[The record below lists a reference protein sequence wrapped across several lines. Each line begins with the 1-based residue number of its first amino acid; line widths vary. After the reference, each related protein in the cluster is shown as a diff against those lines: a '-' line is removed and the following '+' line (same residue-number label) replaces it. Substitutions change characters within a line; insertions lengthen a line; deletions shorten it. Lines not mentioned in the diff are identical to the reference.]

1 MENDPSPS
9 VRVSAE
15 LTVAERVTALQLARR
30 NASLRLGPS
39 RWIPLAIILAAVAF
53 LLLGQ
58 NIASPWRHL
67 FSGWVWLLVLIAVW
81 CASMAIA
88 MRLQRRLAADLP
100 SRLELAADS
109 EHLTLNTENASM
121 RWPWSTVTSCEIV
134 GDMLA
139 ISVRG
144 LLTIAVPSR
153 AFDSA
158 EAIQTFA
165 DYVRT
170 HLKSRGTAA
179 AVVAPNDRLTSARAG
194 EGSVSTLLRD
204 FAHNIYAGLLL
215 LCLRRK
221 ATRYLRVSSAQFA
234 LFVVLDVALSLL
246 LAWLQ
251 SRGQGFLNWYAL
263 PNSFFLA
270 LTILAAASVA
280 AWLAGRSE
288 RILAVAV
295 AIVALI
301 LPASLIVQVTYWFV
315 EPPISIWLW
324 WAAVVWTSIASA
336 VAAVRLLE
344 VPALKA
350 AYIAPTVLTTL
361 MLPILFQDFSTQLWV
376 PLKDRNAEESDYGAR
391 YQRVGSEAVLYAQP
405 RLLDEALR
413 AIEPGKPGVVE
424 LFYVG
429 FAGSGYQDVFLNEVT
444 GAERVLKERFALGP
458 HSVILANSIR
468 TPEERPFATRTALRR
483 ALEVVAQKMNGDED
497 ILFLFL
503 TAHGARNSEL
513 DVQMFPFRFKPLSAA
528 DVREM
533 LDATGIKNRVI
544 VVSACYAG
552 GFITPNEGPDALI
565 ITAAHADR
573 TSFGCRD
580 GAEWTYFGQAF
591 FSEALAQAD
600 SFEDG
605 FRIASERV
613 RDREQSEKLNASEPQ
628 MFIGERVKA
637 SLQALYQRVRRT
649 TQ

>member
-1 MENDPSPS
+1 M
-9 VRVSAE
+9 
-15 LTVAERVTALQLARR
+15 
-30 NASLRLGPS
+30 
-39 RWIPLAIILAAVAF
+39 AF
-53 LLLGQ
+53 LLIGQ

-81 CASMAIA
+81 GAAVAIA
-88 MRLQRRLAADLP
+88 MRVQRRLATDLP
-100 SRLELAADS
+100 SRLELTADS

-121 RWPWSTVTSCEIV
+121 RWPWSAVTDCEIV

-139 ISVRG
+139 ISVSG

-153 AFDSA
+153 AFNSS
-158 EAIQTFA
+158 EAIHAFA
-165 DYVRT
+165 NYVRT
-170 HLKSRGTAA
+170 HLKSRGAA
-179 AVVAPNDRLTSARAG
+179 AAIVVPNDRLISTAG
-194 EGSVSTLLRD
+194 EGSVSALLRD
-204 FAHNIYAGLLL
+204 FAHNFYAGLLL

-221 ATRYLRVSSAQFA
+221 AIKYLRASSAQFA
-234 LFVVLDVALSLL
+234 LLVVLDVALSLL

-251 SRGQGFLNWYAL
+251 SRGQGFFNWYAL
-263 PNSFFLA
+263 PNSLFFVLA
-270 LTILAAASVA
+270 ILATASVA

-288 RILAVAV
+288 RILALAV
-295 AIVALI
+295 AIAALGF
-301 LPASLIVQVTYWFV
+301 PASLLLQVTYWFV
-315 EPPISIWLW
+315 DPPNSYWLW
-324 WAAVVWTSIASA
+324 WAFVGWTSIASA
-336 VAAVRLLE
+336 VTAIRLLE
-344 VPALKA
+344 VPALRA
-350 AYIAPTVLTTL
+350 TYIAPVVLATL
-361 MLPILFQDFSTQLWV
+361 IAPVFVLDFSQHLWV
-376 PLKDRNAEESDYGAR
+376 PLKDRNAENSEYGTH

-468 TPEERPFATRTALRR
+468 TPEERPFATTTALRR

-513 DVQMFPFRFKPLSAA
+513 DVQMFPFRFKPLSAV

-552 GFITPNEGPDALI
+552 GFIPPNEGPDALI
-565 ITAAHADR
+565 ITAAHADQK
-573 TSFGCRD
+573 SFGCRD

-628 MFIGERVKA
+628 MFVGERVKA
-637 SLQALYQRVRRT
+637 SLQAFYERVRRPA
-649 TQ
+649 Q

>member
-1 MENDPSPS
+1 MENDPSSS
-9 VRVSAE
+9 VTVSAE
-15 LTVAERVTALQLARR
+15 LTVAERLTALQLARR

-39 RWIPLAIILAAVAF
+39 RWIPLAIILASVAF

-58 NIASPWRHL
+58 NTASWRHL
-67 FSGWVWLLVLIAVW
+67 FSGRTWLLVVIAAW
-81 CASMAIA
+81 CVAMAIA
-88 MRLQRRLAADLP
+88 MRLQRRLAAELP
-100 SRLELAADS
+100 TRLDLAADS

-121 RWPWSTVTSCEIV
+121 RWPWSAVNGCEIV

-144 LLTIAVPSR
+144 LLTIAVPAR

-158 EAIQTFA
+158 EAIQSFA

-170 HLKSRGTAA
+170 HLKSGGTTASI
-179 AVVAPNDRLTSARAG
+179 VAPNDRLTSAQTAEASIG
-194 EGSVSTLLRD
+194 ALLRD
-204 FAHNIYAGLLL
+204 FAHNIHAGLLL

-221 ATRYLRVSSAQFA
+221 AIRYLRVSSAQFA

-280 AWLAGRSE
+280 AWLARRSE

-295 AIVALI
+295 AIVALM
-301 LPASLIVQVTYWFV
+301 LPASLVLQVAYWFV
-315 EPPISIWLW
+315 QPPISMWLW

-350 AYIAPTVLTTL
+350 AYIAPAVLTTL
-361 MLPILFQDFSTQLWV
+361 MLPILFQDLSTQLWV
-376 PLKDRNAEESDYGAR
+376 PLDHRNHEDSDYRSR
-391 YQRVGSEAVLYAQP
+391 YESAGGEAVLYAQP

-483 ALEVVAQKMNGDED
+483 ALEVVAQRMNGDED

-552 GFITPNEGPDALI
+552 GFIPPNEGPDALI

-628 MFIGERVKA
+628 MFIGERIKA
-637 SLQALYQRVRRT
+637 SLQALYQRVRRPS
-649 TQ
+649 Q